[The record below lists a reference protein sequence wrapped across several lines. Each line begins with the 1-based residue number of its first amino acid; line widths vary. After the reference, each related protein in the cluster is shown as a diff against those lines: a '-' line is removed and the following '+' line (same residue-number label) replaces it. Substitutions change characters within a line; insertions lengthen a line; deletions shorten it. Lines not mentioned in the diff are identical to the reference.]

1 MARPKKEQNLH
12 RGYRVYIRF
21 NELEYKLYKNLVET
35 RVIYKDI
42 EEEILLEIKKRDG
55 L

>member
-21 NELEYKLYKNLVET
+21 NELEYGQHGDYGRRHRTHENK
-35 RVIYKDI
+35 I
-42 EEEILLEIKKRDG
+42 
-55 L
+55 